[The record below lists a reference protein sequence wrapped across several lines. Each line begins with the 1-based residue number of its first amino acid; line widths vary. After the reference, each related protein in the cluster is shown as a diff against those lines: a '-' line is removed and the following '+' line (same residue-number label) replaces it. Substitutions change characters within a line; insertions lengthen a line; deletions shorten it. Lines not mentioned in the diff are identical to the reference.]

1 MHCIHQDSIP
11 ASTMAFQ
18 PQPLHP
24 PFPCTPS
31 NGSREDGAGQL
42 SGGPE
47 SGDTRPKPPVRPKPR
62 VLPKPA
68 VPAKPCTPLPSLGV
82 RNTRTELP
90 SAEKINRLA
99 GPKPYGA
106 GVSSVVKRPAFSL
119 KSSMGE
125 ATNGKRGS
133 SPTPG
138 ARVLASAVLTA
149 EDLPC
154 IPGEEGRSSSPV
166 MPQAV
171 GLLGTRKVTSPFKVK
186 PVPVATKPERF
197 PGTTVEEILAKM
209 DQPRKEG
216 PLSPDRAWALRS
228 FSSDSGSYF
237 TPKGFTAFWRRASSE
252 EVGESDTTFI
262 FEASRDSLP
271 PEALESKEPPRNELG
286 SLPSSSCPCPSSN
299 GQHLLEPPDGAAES
313 DSDTVPTTRASP
325 ASTSCDGDP
334 SGHRRLLSTPG
345 VSLLQICS
353 VPAAAVELPDQTAPG
368 SPSVSANPSQ
378 APGPPYISHELLAQA
393 LGFPDALAEL
403 PAPGVPGIPASVTP
417 GSPGTPSEL
426 QVKVSVSLAQAPG
439 APDAAAETCP
449 GVSHLLGSPEG
460 PGETSP
466 GSNSPPAPG
475 TPDTPSELLP
485 KVTSSPG
492 SPEAPSQSLTT
503 SSLAEELPRVSQ
515 SPGSPEAPTQSPGS
529 PDSLPGPERS
539 SPPLSGDTKPYTG
552 PVELSLPD
560 DERRVQPPQ
569 LGLRRSSEGIVQPSA
584 EGLGMEE
591 LGGSLAALSQGRGPP
606 SEQSLGGESNWSLSQ
621 SFEWAFP
628 SRAPEWGVRKM
639 ESSPRSPIKE
649 ASDSSISEG
658 GELDGEGLVCP
669 GTAPSPEGS
678 GMGAEELRQ
687 GDPSTELGSERGDQP
702 DAGRHTGSTE
712 APSEVGEIKAEESGS
727 REMVAGKA
735 GEAEAT
741 CPGGPTA
748 QRELAVAELK
758 GPGAE
763 GDTLQEEQGTLPV
776 RSALHLTEPLQA
788 LEQAEPSTQ
797 PCVLFSD
804 TVHLD
809 KAAFSWED
817 DSTLGLAQAGP
828 ALESMEGARLE
839 PGVGD
844 ADPLGGSESHSD
856 PCWLEELLASPP
868 PSADDTKRKVVPT
881 PGDSE
886 GSEGLLGWS
895 RKDLHSEFGIGEAR
909 QVSDFD
915 WASEPGSGKRDW
927 PSGYGASET
936 EQDRAFGT
944 SKRDWASAYS
954 ISEADRQ
961 DGVFGVNGKEWAS
974 EYKGTEVMGDS
985 STGHRDWPDTYGL
998 GDGQHQD
1005 GDLSTSKPDWTSQ
1018 YSIGSTDSQGMEFGT
1033 GKPNWTSS
1041 YGIASGNQQDE
1052 EFSSGKPSWTSEYG
1066 VRDIG
1071 QQDKDFDVGKSGW
1084 TSEYA
1089 MGDTSQQDKEFSPSK
1104 PAWTSEYSESDAS
1117 QQDKEFS
1124 PSKPSWTSEYSVGD
1138 SSQQGKEFSP
1148 SKPSWTSE
1156 YGAGDTSQQDKEFS
1170 PSKPSW
1176 TSEYGVGDTSQ
1187 QDKDFGVGKSGWNG
1201 NYGVGNTEQKEREFC
1216 TGNQDWAS
1224 KYGLSCTD
1232 QESAFCSGS
1241 KDQSSIGDSCCLGR
1255 EPSAEKSGWSG
1266 SNLQENKSA
1275 TSSRDWAV
1283 EFSVGGAEHQNQ
1295 FGIIGTDRDSSIG
1308 LSTLNPSSSAGTV
1321 GPAELRESQSDW
1333 VGEEGIAGPAM
1344 PQETGTGQSD
1354 WAQDLGLR
1362 RLDISSSW
1370 GAVGSDDCT
1379 EGEVGRTDWVQD
1391 PVTSSQNPS
1400 DGQRPEGFDMCREE
1414 QLDWAQ
1420 DLSPIF
1426 GIGNTV
1432 TFSSS
1437 QAKGLDKTS
1446 EAGVERTDEAGDS
1459 GSDVM
1464 EQSPDLSL
1472 HIEEPSIED
1481 GGDSEDG
1488 ECCCCEASVG
1498 KFLPGPSAA
1507 DVEDHLVLTQSRGP
1521 VGSRLS
1527 GPSLLLEEI
1536 LANSSVQAAQQERP
1550 ASPQTSH
1557 MEEER
1562 GLSNTANDQA
1572 LEAAGPPQ
1580 PDDADGSCL
1589 PKQVKR
1595 LSQPECRGS
1604 PTERRRPSQ
1613 GLLPAQDFS
1622 FLEDAE
1628 VLDSTVSRSKANLG
1642 RKRGHRAPAIRPGA
1656 TLGLS
1661 EMEGDSWM
1669 FQDSTEPRTTC
1680 MASSDE
1686 EAAEEPKSRRARPSP
1701 ASKGAKVSLFP
1712 GLNPSAIKAKLRGR
1726 NRFAEEGAQP
1736 GEGKPASSKE
1746 LHMQRSKSCKVP
1758 GLAGKPPALPPKPEK
1773 SSGSE
1778 TSSPHWLQALKL
1790 KKKKS

>member
-1 MHCIHQDSIP
+1 
-11 ASTMAFQ
+11 MAFQ

-31 NGSREDGAGQL
+31 NGSRDDGAGQL

-62 VLPKPA
+62 MLPKPA
-68 VPAKPCTPLPSLGV
+68 VPVKPCTPLLSLGV

-99 GPKPYGA
+99 GPKPYSA
-106 GVSSVVKRPAFSL
+106 GFSSVVKRPAFSL

-138 ARVLASAVLTA
+138 AGVLASAVLTA

-154 IPGEEGRSSSPV
+154 VPREEGRSSPV

-171 GLLGTRKVTSPFKVK
+171 GLLGTRKMTSPFKVK

-262 FEASRDSLP
+262 FEASRDFLP

-299 GQHLLEPPDGAAES
+299 GQHLLEPPGGAAES

-325 ASTSCDGDP
+325 ASTSCDGDS

-368 SPSVSANPSQ
+368 SPSVSANPFQ

-403 PAPGVPGIPASVTP
+403 PSPGVPGIPASVTP

-426 QVKVSVSLAQAPG
+426 QVKISVSLAQAPG

-492 SPEAPSQSLTT
+492 SPEAPFQSLTT
-503 SSLAEELPRVSQ
+503 SSLAQELPRVSQ

-529 PDSLPGPERS
+529 PDSLPYPERS

-560 DERRVQPPQ
+560 GERRVQPLQ

-584 EGLGMEE
+584 KGLGMEE

-606 SEQSLGGESNWSLSQ
+606 SEQSLG
-621 SFEWAFP
+621 
-628 SRAPEWGVRKM
+628 
-639 ESSPRSPIKE
+639 
-649 ASDSSISEG
+649 
-658 GELDGEGLVCP
+658 
-669 GTAPSPEGS
+669 
-678 GMGAEELRQ
+678 
-687 GDPSTELGSERGDQP
+687 
-702 DAGRHTGSTE
+702 
-712 APSEVGEIKAEESGS
+712 
-727 REMVAGKA
+727 
-735 GEAEAT
+735 
-741 CPGGPTA
+741 
-748 QRELAVAELK
+748 
-758 GPGAE
+758 
-763 GDTLQEEQGTLPV
+763 
-776 RSALHLTEPLQA
+776 EPLQA

-804 TVHLD
+804 TAHLD

-839 PGVGD
+839 PGEGD
-844 ADPLGGSESHSD
+844 ADLLGGSESHSD

-961 DGVFGVNGKEWAS
+961 DGVFGVNRKEWAS

-1018 YSIGSTDSQGMEFGT
+1018 YSIGSTDSQSMEFGT
-1033 GKPNWTSS
+1033 GKPDWTSS

-1066 VRDIG
+1066 VHDIG

-1124 PSKPSWTSEYSVGD
+1124 PSKPSWTSEYGVGD

-1170 PSKPSW
+1170 PSKSSW

-1201 NYGVGNTEQKEREFC
+1201 DYGVGNTEQKEREFC

-1224 KYGLSCTD
+1224 EYGLSCTD

-1321 GPAELRESQSDW
+1321 GPAELRDSQSDW

-1344 PQETGTGQSD
+1344 SQETGTGQSD

-1391 PVTSSQNPS
+1391 LGTSSQNPS

-1437 QAKGLDKTS
+1437 QAKGLDNTS
-1446 EAGVERTDEAGDS
+1446 EPGAERTDEAGDS

-1488 ECCCCEASVG
+1488 
-1498 KFLPGPSAA
+1498 
-1507 DVEDHLVLTQSRGP
+1507 GP

-1536 LANSSVQAAQQERP
+1536 LANGSVQAAQQERP

-1557 MEEER
+1557 MGEER

-1572 LEAAGPPQ
+1572 LEVDGPDQAAGPPQ

-1604 PTERRRPSQ
+1604 PTERRQPSQ

-1726 NRFAEEGAQP
+1726 NRSAEEGAQP

-1746 LHMQRSKSCKVP
+1746 LHMQRSKSCKRNP
-1758 GLAGKPPALPPKPEK
+1758 QGLKPPRPTGCKR
-1773 SSGSE
+1773 
-1778 TSSPHWLQALKL
+1778 
-1790 KKKKS
+1790 

>member
-1 MHCIHQDSIP
+1 
-11 ASTMAFQ
+11 
-18 PQPLHP
+18 
-24 PFPCTPS
+24 
-31 NGSREDGAGQL
+31 
-42 SGGPE
+42 
-47 SGDTRPKPPVRPKPR
+47 
-62 VLPKPA
+62 
-68 VPAKPCTPLPSLGV
+68 
-82 RNTRTELP
+82 
-90 SAEKINRLA
+90 
-99 GPKPYGA
+99 
-106 GVSSVVKRPAFSL
+106 
-119 KSSMGE
+119 
-125 ATNGKRGS
+125 
-133 SPTPG
+133 
-138 ARVLASAVLTA
+138 
-149 EDLPC
+149 
-154 IPGEEGRSSSPV
+154 
-166 MPQAV
+166 
-171 GLLGTRKVTSPFKVK
+171 
-186 PVPVATKPERF
+186 
-197 PGTTVEEILAKM
+197 
-209 DQPRKEG
+209 
-216 PLSPDRAWALRS
+216 
-228 FSSDSGSYF
+228 
-237 TPKGFTAFWRRASSE
+237 
-252 EVGESDTTFI
+252 
-262 FEASRDSLP
+262 
-271 PEALESKEPPRNELG
+271 
-286 SLPSSSCPCPSSN
+286 
-299 GQHLLEPPDGAAES
+299 
-313 DSDTVPTTRASP
+313 
-325 ASTSCDGDP
+325 
-334 SGHRRLLSTPG
+334 
-345 VSLLQICS
+345 
-353 VPAAAVELPDQTAPG
+353 
-368 SPSVSANPSQ
+368 

-393 LGFPDALAEL
+393 LGFPDVPAKF

-417 GSPGTPSEL
+417 GSLGTPSVL
-426 QVKVSVSLAQAPG
+426 QVKVSVSLAQTPG
-439 APDAAAETCP
+439 APNAAAETCP

-475 TPDTPSELLP
+475 TPDTSFELLP

-492 SPEAPSQSLTT
+492 SPEAPSQTLTT
-503 SSLAEELPRVSQ
+503 SSLAQELPRVSQ
-515 SPGSPEAPTQSPGS
+515 SPGSPEASTQ
-529 PDSLPGPERS
+529 
-539 SPPLSGDTKPYTG
+539 
-552 PVELSLPD
+552 
-560 DERRVQPPQ
+560 RVQPLQ

-584 EGLGMEE
+584 KGLGMEE

-606 SEQSLGGESNWSLSQ
+606 SEKSLGGESNWSLSQ

-628 SRAPEWGVRKM
+628 TQAPEWGVRKM

-658 GELDGEGLVCP
+658 GELDGEGLVHP
-669 GTAPSPEGS
+669 GTAP
-678 GMGAEELRQ
+678 
-687 GDPSTELGSERGDQP
+687 
-702 DAGRHTGSTE
+702 
-712 APSEVGEIKAEESGS
+712 KESGS
-727 REMVAGKA
+727 REMLSGKM
-735 GEAEAT
+735 
-741 CPGGPTA
+741 
-748 QRELAVAELK
+748 K

-763 GDTLQEEQGTLPV
+763 GGTLQEEQDTLPV
-776 RSALHLTEPLQA
+776 HSALHLTEPLQA

-804 TVHLD
+804 TAHLD

-817 DSTLGLAQAGP
+817 DSTLGLAQTGL
-828 ALESMEGARLE
+828 ALESMEGAKPE
-839 PGVGD
+839 PGEGD
-844 ADPLGGSESHSD
+844 VDALGGSESHSD

-886 GSEGLLGWS
+886 GSEVKQWQWLPQGCFGVEGTGLSQLGLHIHPCPKFPFPLNHLSPSLSAQGLLGWS

-915 WASEPGSGKRDW
+915 WAGEPGSGKRDW

-1033 GKPNWTSS
+1033 GKPDWTSS

-1052 EFSSGKPSWTSEYG
+1052 DEYG
-1066 VRDIG
+1066 MRDIG

-1104 PAWTSEYSESDAS
+1104 PAWTSEYSVSDAS

-1124 PSKPSWTSEYSVGD
+1124 PSKPSWTSEYGVGS
-1138 SSQQGKEFSP
+1138 SSQ
-1148 SKPSWTSE
+1148 
-1156 YGAGDTSQQDKEFS
+1156 
-1170 PSKPSW
+1170 
-1176 TSEYGVGDTSQ
+1176 
-1187 QDKDFGVGKSGWNG
+1187 
-1201 NYGVGNTEQKEREFC
+1201 EFC

-1224 KYGLSCTD
+1224 EYGISCTD

-1241 KDQSSIGDSCCLGR
+1241 KDQSSIGDSHCLGR

-1321 GPAELRESQSDW
+1321 GPAELRENQSDW

-1344 PQETGTGQSD
+1344 PQEAGTGQSD

-1362 RLDISSSW
+1362 RLDISSGW
-1370 GAVGSDDCT
+1370 GAVCSDDCT
-1379 EGEVGRTDWVQD
+1379 GGEVGRTDWVQD
-1391 PVTSSQNPS
+1391 LGMSSQNPC
-1400 DGQRPEGFDMCREE
+1400 DGQRPGGFDMYREE

-1420 DLSPIF
+1420 DLSPMF

-1488 ECCCCEASVG
+1488 
-1498 KFLPGPSAA
+1498 
-1507 DVEDHLVLTQSRGP
+1507 GP
-1521 VGSRLS
+1521 VSSRLS

-1536 LANSSVQAAQQERP
+1536 LANSSVQAAQQKRP

-1557 MEEER
+1557 IGEEQ

-1572 LEAAGPPQ
+1572 LEVDGPAQAAGDGGPPQ

-1595 LSQPECRGS
+1595 LSQPESRGS
-1604 PTERRRPSQ
+1604 PTERRRLSQ
-1613 GLLPAQDFS
+1613 GPLPAQDFS

-1628 VLDSTVSRSKANLG
+1628 VLDSTVSRNKASLG

-1669 FQDSTEPRTTC
+1669 FQDSTEPRTACT
-1680 MASSDE
+1680 ASSDE

-1726 NRFAEEGAQP
+1726 NRSAEEGAQP

-1778 TSSPHWLQALKL
+1778 TSSPQWLQALKL

>member
-1 MHCIHQDSIP
+1 
-11 ASTMAFQ
+11 
-18 PQPLHP
+18 PLR
-24 PFPCTPS
+24 CTPTPS
-31 NGSREDGAGQL
+31 LPAGD
-42 SGGPE
+42 S
-47 SGDTRPKPPVRPKPR
+47 RPKPPVRPKPR
-62 VLPKPA
+62 VLPKPS

-82 RNTRTELP
+82 RHTHTELP

-99 GPKPYGA
+99 GPKPYG
-106 GVSSVVKRPAFSL
+106 
-119 KSSMGE
+119 
-125 ATNGKRGS
+125 GS
-133 SPTPG
+133 SPPPG
-138 ARVLASAVLTA
+138 TRVLASALLT
-149 EDLPC
+149 
-154 IPGEEGRSSSPV
+154 
-166 MPQAV
+166 
-171 GLLGTRKVTSPFKVK
+171 VK

-228 FSSDSGSYF
+228 CSSDSGSYF
-237 TPKGFTAFWRRASSE
+237 TPKGFTAIWRRANKLAVASTFRARSCCAFQCQAAPTGLKRLWGRAADWE
-252 EVGESDTTFI
+252 PEPAVGSPCPSPSTPMHR
-262 FEASRDSLP
+262 SGGHGSSLP
-271 PEALESKEPPRNELG
+271 PQECARWKEPASHPAPWTSHSQPQAPHTAQLG
-286 SLPSSSCPCPSSN
+286 SIL
-299 GQHLLEPPDGAAES
+299 
-313 DSDTVPTTRASP
+313 SP
-325 ASTSCDGDP
+325 AHLPP
-334 SGHRRLLSTPG
+334 S
-345 VSLLQICS
+345 
-353 VPAAAVELPDQTAPG
+353 LP
-368 SPSVSANPSQ
+368 
-378 APGPPYISHELLAQA
+378 L
-393 LGFPDALAEL
+393 
-403 PAPGVPGIPASVTP
+403 
-417 GSPGTPSEL
+417 
-426 QVKVSVSLAQAPG
+426 
-439 APDAAAETCP
+439 
-449 GVSHLLGSPEG
+449 
-460 PGETSP
+460 
-466 GSNSPPAPG
+466 
-475 TPDTPSELLP
+475 
-485 KVTSSPG
+485 SSPG
-492 SPEAPSQSLTT
+492 SPEAS
-503 SSLAEELPRVSQ
+503 
-515 SPGSPEAPTQSPGS
+515 TQSPGS
-529 PDSLPGPERS
+529 PNSLPCPERS
-539 SPPLSGDTKPYTG
+539 SPSLSGDTRPYTG

-560 DERRVQPPQ
+560 DERRVQPLQ

-584 EGLGMEE
+584 KGLGMEE

-606 SEQSLGGESNWSLSQ
+606 SEKSLGGESNWSLSQ

-628 SRAPEWGVRKM
+628 TQAPEWGVRKM

-658 GELDGEGLVCP
+658 GELDGEGLVHP
-669 GTAPSPEGS
+669 GTAPSPERS
-678 GMGAEELRQ
+678 GMGAEELKQ
-687 GDPSTELGSERGDQP
+687 GDPSTELGSGRGDQL
-702 DAGRHTGSTE
+702 DAGGCSGSTE
-712 APSEVGEIKAEESGS
+712 
-727 REMVAGKA
+727 
-735 GEAEAT
+735 
-741 CPGGPTA
+741 
-748 QRELAVAELK
+748 

-763 GDTLQEEQGTLPV
+763 GGTLQEEQDTLPV
-776 RSALHLTEPLQA
+776 HSALHLTEPLQA

-804 TVHLD
+804 TAHLD

-817 DSTLGLAQAGP
+817 DSTLGLAQTGL
-828 ALESMEGARLE
+828 ALESMEGAKPE
-839 PGVGD
+839 PGEGD
-844 ADPLGGSESHSD
+844 VDALGGSESHSD

-868 PSADDTKRKVVPT
+868 PSRLLANLELRDEAGRVRH
-881 PGDSE
+881 SE
-886 GSEGLLGWS
+886 QLNGLLGWS

-915 WASEPGSGKRDW
+915 WAGEPGSGKRDW

-1033 GKPNWTSS
+1033 GKPDWTSS

-1066 VRDIG
+1066 MRDIG

-1104 PAWTSEYSESDAS
+1104 PAWTSEYSVSDAS

-1124 PSKPSWTSEYSVGD
+1124 PSKPSWTSEYGVGS
-1138 SSQQGKEFSP
+1138 SSQQDKDP

-1156 YGAGDTSQQDKEFS
+1156 YGVGSSSQQDKEFS

-1201 NYGVGNTEQKEREFC
+1201 DYGVGNTERKEREFC

-1224 KYGLSCTD
+1224 EYGISCTD

-1241 KDQSSIGDSCCLGR
+1241 KDQSSIGDSHCLGR

-1321 GPAELRESQSDW
+1321 GPAELRENQSDW

-1344 PQETGTGQSD
+1344 PQEAGTGQSD

-1362 RLDISSSW
+1362 RLDISSGW
-1370 GAVGSDDCT
+1370 GAVCSDDCT
-1379 EGEVGRTDWVQD
+1379 GGEVGRTDWVQD
-1391 PVTSSQNPS
+1391 LGMSSQNPC
-1400 DGQRPEGFDMCREE
+1400 DGQRPGGFDMYREE

-1420 DLSPIF
+1420 DLSPMF

-1437 QAKGLDKTS
+1437 QTFTL
-1446 EAGVERTDEAGDS
+1446 V
-1459 GSDVM
+1459 
-1464 EQSPDLSL
+1464 SP
-1472 HIEEPSIED
+1472 
-1481 GGDSEDG
+1481 
-1488 ECCCCEASVG
+1488 C
-1498 KFLPGPSAA
+1498 
-1507 DVEDHLVLTQSRGP
+1507 RGP
-1521 VGSRLS
+1521 VSSRLS

-1536 LANSSVQAAQQERP
+1536 LANSSVQAAQQKRP

-1557 MEEER
+1557 IGEEQ

-1572 LEAAGPPQ
+1572 LEVDGPAQAAGDGGPPQ

-1589 PKQVKR
+1589 PKIVSLR
-1595 LSQPECRGS
+1595 SDHSPWTPGS
-1604 PTERRRPSQ
+1604 PPLMALTDSC
-1613 GLLPAQDFS
+1613 LPFVGCVQ
-1622 FLEDAE
+1622 DAE
-1628 VLDSTVSRSKANLG
+1628 VLDSTVSRNKASLG

-1669 FQDSTEPRTTC
+1669 FQDSTEPRTACT
-1680 MASSDE
+1680 ASSDE

-1726 NRFAEEGAQP
+1726 NRSAEEGAQP

-1778 TSSPHWLQALKL
+1778 TSSPQWLQALKL

>member
-1 MHCIHQDSIP
+1 
-11 ASTMAFQ
+11 
-18 PQPLHP
+18 PLR
-24 PFPCTPS
+24 CTPTPS
-31 NGSREDGAGQL
+31 LPAGD
-42 SGGPE
+42 S
-47 SGDTRPKPPVRPKPR
+47 RPKPPVRPKPR
-62 VLPKPA
+62 VLPKPS

-82 RNTRTELP
+82 RHTHTELP

-106 GVSSVVKRPAFSL
+106 GFSSVVKPL
-119 KSSMGE
+119 
-125 ATNGKRGS
+125 
-133 SPTPG
+133 
-138 ARVLASAVLTA
+138 LT
-149 EDLPC
+149 
-154 IPGEEGRSSSPV
+154 
-166 MPQAV
+166 
-171 GLLGTRKVTSPFKVK
+171 VK

-228 FSSDSGSYF
+228 CSSDSGSYF
-237 TPKGFTAFWRRASSE
+237 TPKGFTAIWRRANSE

-271 PEALESKEPPRNELG
+271 PEALESKEHPRNEL
-286 SLPSSSCPCPSSN
+286 
-299 GQHLLEPPDGAAES
+299 
-313 DSDTVPTTRASP
+313 
-325 ASTSCDGDP
+325 
-334 SGHRRLLSTPG
+334 
-345 VSLLQICS
+345 

-368 SPSVSANPSQ
+368 SPSVSTNLSQ

-393 LGFPDALAEL
+393 LGFPDVPAKF

-417 GSPGTPSEL
+417 GSLGTPSVL
-426 QVKVSVSLAQAPG
+426 QVKVSVSLAQTPG
-439 APDAAAETCP
+439 APNAAAETCP

-466 GSNSPPAPG
+466 GSNSPP
-475 TPDTPSELLP
+475 
-485 KVTSSPG
+485 SPG
-492 SPEAPSQSLTT
+492 SPEAS
-503 SSLAEELPRVSQ
+503 
-515 SPGSPEAPTQSPGS
+515 TQSPGS
-529 PDSLPGPERS
+529 PNSLPCPERS
-539 SPPLSGDTKPYTG
+539 SPSLSGDTRPYTG

-560 DERRVQPPQ
+560 DERRVQPLQ

-584 EGLGMEE
+584 KGLGMEE

-606 SEQSLGGESNWSLSQ
+606 SEKSLGGESNWSLSQ

-628 SRAPEWGVRKM
+628 TQAPEWGVRKM

-658 GELDGEGLVCP
+658 GELDGEGLVHP
-669 GTAPSPEGS
+669 GTAPSPERS
-678 GMGAEELRQ
+678 GMGAEELKQ
-687 GDPSTELGSERGDQP
+687 GDPSTELGSGRGDQL
-702 DAGRHTGSTE
+702 D
-712 APSEVGEIKAEESGS
+712 AEESGS
-727 REMVAGKA
+727 REMLSGKA
-735 GEAEAT
+735 GE
-741 CPGGPTA
+741 
-748 QRELAVAELK
+748 
-758 GPGAE
+758 
-763 GDTLQEEQGTLPV
+763 EEQDTLPV
-776 RSALHLTEPLQA
+776 HSALHLTEPLQA

-804 TVHLD
+804 TAHLD

-817 DSTLGLAQAGP
+817 DSTLGLAQTGL
-828 ALESMEGARLE
+828 ALESMEGAKPE
-839 PGVGD
+839 PGEGD
-844 ADPLGGSESHSD
+844 VDALGGSESHSD

-868 PSADDTKRKVVPT
+868 PSRLLANLELRDEAGRVRH
-881 PGDSE
+881 SE
-886 GSEGLLGWS
+886 QLNGLLGWS

-915 WASEPGSGKRDW
+915 WAGEPGSGKRDW

-1033 GKPNWTSS
+1033 GKPDWTSS

-1066 VRDIG
+1066 MRDIG

-1104 PAWTSEYSESDAS
+1104 PAWTSEYSVSDAS

-1124 PSKPSWTSEYSVGD
+1124 PSKPSWTSEYGVGS
-1138 SSQQGKEFSP
+1138 SSQQDKDP

-1156 YGAGDTSQQDKEFS
+1156 YGVGSSSQQDKEFS

-1201 NYGVGNTEQKEREFC
+1201 DYGVGNTERKEREFC

-1224 KYGLSCTD
+1224 EYGISCTD

-1241 KDQSSIGDSCCLGR
+1241 KDQSSIGDSHCLGR

-1321 GPAELRESQSDW
+1321 GPAELRENQSDW

-1344 PQETGTGQSD
+1344 PQEAGTGQSD

-1362 RLDISSSW
+1362 RLDISSGW
-1370 GAVGSDDCT
+1370 GAVCSDDCT
-1379 EGEVGRTDWVQD
+1379 GGEVGRTDWVQD
-1391 PVTSSQNPS
+1391 LGMSSQNPC
-1400 DGQRPEGFDMCREE
+1400 DGQRPGGFDMYREE

-1420 DLSPIF
+1420 DLSPMF
-1426 GIGNTV
+1426 GQ
-1432 TFSSS
+1432 TFT
-1437 QAKGLDKTS
+1437 L
-1446 EAGVERTDEAGDS
+1446 V
-1459 GSDVM
+1459 
-1464 EQSPDLSL
+1464 SP
-1472 HIEEPSIED
+1472 
-1481 GGDSEDG
+1481 
-1488 ECCCCEASVG
+1488 C
-1498 KFLPGPSAA
+1498 
-1507 DVEDHLVLTQSRGP
+1507 RGP
-1521 VGSRLS
+1521 VSSRLS

-1536 LANSSVQAAQQERP
+1536 LANSSVQAAQQKRP

-1557 MEEER
+1557 IGEEQ

-1572 LEAAGPPQ
+1572 LEVDGPAQAAGDGGPPQ

-1595 LSQPECRGS
+1595 LSQPESRGS
-1604 PTERRRPSQ
+1604 PTERRRLSQ
-1613 GLLPAQDFS
+1613 GPLPAQDFS

-1628 VLDSTVSRSKANLG
+1628 VLDSTVSRNKASLG

-1669 FQDSTEPRTTC
+1669 FQDSTEPRTACT
-1680 MASSDE
+1680 ASSDE

-1726 NRFAEEGAQP
+1726 NRSAEEGAQP

-1778 TSSPHWLQALKL
+1778 TSSPQWLQALKL